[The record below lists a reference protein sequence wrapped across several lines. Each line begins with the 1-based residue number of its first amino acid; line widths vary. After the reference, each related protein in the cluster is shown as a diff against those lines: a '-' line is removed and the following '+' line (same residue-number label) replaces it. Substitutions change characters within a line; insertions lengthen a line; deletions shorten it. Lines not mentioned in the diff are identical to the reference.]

1 MRPNRGSAGPVEL
14 DEIDLKILRLLQ
26 QDADISMQDLADK
39 VGLSHTPCWR
49 RINRL
54 KETGVIVAKVVII
67 DGEKVDKGVNALC
80 TVVLEHH
87 HEEILEAFERAVQ
100 DCPEII
106 ECFLMTG
113 SRDYLLRVAVS
124 SLSEY
129 EQFMKHKLLH
139 LPGVDT
145 VDTSFALKKVKV
157 TTALPI

>member
-1 MRPNRGSAGPVEL
+1 MSDL
-14 DEIDLKILRLLQ
+14 DALDLKILRILQ
-26 QDADISMQDLADK
+26 RDADISMQDLADK

-49 RINRL
+49 RINRM
-54 KETGVIVAKVVII
+54 KDAGVILGKATII
-67 DGEKVDKGVNALC
+67 DGEKVGKGVNALC

-87 HEEILEAFERAVQ
+87 HEEILEAFEKAVQ
-100 DCPEII
+100 NCPEII

-124 SLSEY
+124 SLTEY
-129 EQFMKHKLLH
+129 EQFMKRTLLH

-145 VDTSFALKKVKV
+145 VDTSFALKQVKI

>member
-1 MRPNRGSAGPVEL
+1 MRPNSRADRPVEL
-14 DEIDLKILRLLQ
+14 DEIDMKILRLLQ

-54 KETGVIVAKVVII
+54 KETGVILGKVVII
-67 DGEKVDKGVNALC
+67 DGEKVNKGVNALC

-87 HEEILEAFERAVQ
+87 HEEILEGFEKAVQ
-100 DCPEII
+100 NCPEII

-124 SLSEY
+124 SLTEY

>member
-1 MRPNRGSAGPVEL
+1 MCPKTVNPPAVAL
-14 DEIDLKILRLLQ
+14 DAVDLKILRILQ
-26 QDADISMQDLADK
+26 QDADISMQELADK

-49 RINRL
+49 RINRM
-54 KETGVIVAKVVII
+54 KDSGVILGKATII
-67 DGEKVDKGVNALC
+67 DGEKVNKGVNALC

-87 HEEILEAFERAVQ
+87 HEEILEAFEKAVQ
-100 DCPEII
+100 DCPEIV

-129 EQFMKHKLLH
+129 EQFMKRKLLH

-145 VDTSFALKKVKV
+145 VDTSFALKTVKI

>member
-1 MRPNRGSAGPVEL
+1 MCPNSIKSGPVEL
-14 DEIDLKILRLLQ
+14 DAIDLKILRNLQ
-26 QDADISMQDLADK
+26 LDADISMQDLAEK

-49 RINRL
+49 RINRM
-54 KETGVIVAKVVII
+54 KETGVILGKATII
-67 DGEKVDKGVNALC
+67 DGEKVNKGVNALC
-80 TVVLEHH
+80 TVELEHH
-87 HEEILEAFERAVQ
+87 HEDILEAFEKAVQ
-100 DCPEII
+100 ECPEII

-113 SRDYLLRVAVS
+113 SRDYLLRIAVS

-145 VDTSFALKKVKV
+145 VDTSFALKKVKM